1 MESNVDELRANAAVQ
16 ELNAV
21 IQGLIQRCVNLSAD
35 LAEANARV
43 AALEETNKQMVEAN
57 AKRSAAALSSE
68 GNHARR

>member
-1 MESNVDELRANAAVQ
+1 MDELRANAAVQ

-35 LAEANARV
+35 LAEANSRI
-43 AALEETNKQMVEAN
+43 AAVEETNRQTVEDN